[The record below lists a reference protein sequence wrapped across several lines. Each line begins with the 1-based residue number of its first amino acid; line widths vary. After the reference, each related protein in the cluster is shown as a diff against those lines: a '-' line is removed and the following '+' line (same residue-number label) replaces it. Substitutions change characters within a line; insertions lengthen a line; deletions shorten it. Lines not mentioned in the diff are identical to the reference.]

1 MFHCLRAER
10 QHHIRGSQPTPP
22 TVAPTGHTPNPSQT
36 LLPYEAPA
44 TPWTFHWP
52 HGCLRETMPGQEASC
67 ASIPGRV
74 SSGATDGGPG
84 NLGEP
89 AEGASG
95 ATCRS
100 ASLRALAQFVGPGQH
115 TAAAA
120 EKSLAILPGVRK
132 PGLASPT
139 SAASPG
145 VTTAGGQQV
154 AGELRGALT

>member
-1 MFHCLRAER
+1 M
-10 QHHIRGSQPTPP
+10 HH
-22 TVAPTGHTPNPSQT
+22 
-36 LLPYEAPA
+36 
-44 TPWTFHWP
+44 
-52 HGCLRETMPGQEASC
+52 
-67 ASIPGRV
+67 IPGRL
-74 SSGATDGGPG
+74 SSGATDGGLG
-84 NLGEP
+84 NLGGP

-95 ATCRS
+95 ETCRP
-100 ASLRALAQFVGPGQH
+100 ASLRAVAQFVGPGQH

-120 EKSLAILPGVRK
+120 EKSLTILAGARK